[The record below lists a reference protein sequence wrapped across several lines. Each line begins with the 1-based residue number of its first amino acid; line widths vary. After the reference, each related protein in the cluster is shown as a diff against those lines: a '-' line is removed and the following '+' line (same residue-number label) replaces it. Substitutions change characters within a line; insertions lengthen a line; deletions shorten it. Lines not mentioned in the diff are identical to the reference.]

1 MRNYIIGTSGHIDH
15 GKTSIVR
22 ELTGID
28 TDRLK
33 EEKEKGISIDIGFS
47 YVDFDTHKIG
57 VIDIP
62 GHEKFIKNMLAG
74 ASGVDICLFI
84 VAADD
89 GIMPQS
95 VEHFDILNLLNIKT
109 GIIVLNK
116 CDRVDQ
122 EIIDQRIK
130 ELQEFTQDSFLENAV
145 IVQTSIFDKESIDNL
160 KKEIKNTLDELDSKI
175 DEENIFRMPIDRSF
189 NLKGIGQVITGTTIG
204 KDVKIK
210 DKLEILPQKTIVT
223 VKNIQSH
230 GEDKESLGSSN
241 RCALN
246 ISFNEKIKIERGNVI
261 ATPDMLHSTRIIDAK
276 IKCLKNSEKEIKNGQ
291 RVRVYH
297 LANEIMARVKLLD
310 KDFLKPGEEGVAQL
324 MLEKEIIA
332 LEFDKIV
339 LRNYSP
345 LTTIGGGIILNVRA
359 QSTKRF
365 NKEYIEKLS
374 TSDDNQSTSRL
385 DNIIKDESS
394 KYPTLKQLEPLL
406 ANIID
411 YEDLIDNNLGKK
423 YLTFNDSII
432 HIDYYND
439 LQKNITDYLT
449 NFHKESPFKIGE
461 NISIIR
467 NTFFKGIKNNLANLV
482 LESMN
487 FKMLDTTI
495 SLKDFQ
501 IQLDEEEEI
510 VKILIIKNYQ
520 REGYK
525 LVKVE
530 DVKDKIKNK
539 DAFDNVFTLLVKDKT
554 LIRVENDLFMLNT
567 TLEKIIAFIR
577 THETVDLAI
586 LREFTDT
593 GRKNVIALLEYCDK
607 NKITKRVDNHRE
619 VIKWLH

>member
-15 GKTSIVR
+15 GKTSLVKA
-22 ELTGID
+22 LTGID

-47 YVDFDTHKIG
+47 YVDFEKHRIG

-116 CDRVDQ
+116 CDRVDS
-122 EIIDQRIK
+122 EIIETRIE
-130 ELQEFTQDSFLENAV
+130 ELREFTKDSFLEDAP
-145 IVQTSIFDKESIDNL
+145 IVQTSIFNEESITEL
-160 KKEIKNTLDELDSKI
+160 KGEIKNTLDKLDENI

-189 NLKGIGQVITGTTIG
+189 ILNGIGHVITGTTIG
-204 KDVKIK
+204 KDVHVK

-230 GEDKESLGSSN
+230 GEDKESLGSNN

-261 ATPDMLHSTRIIDAK
+261 ATPNMLNATNIIDVK
-276 IKCLKNSEKEIKNGQ
+276 IKCLKNSENEIKNGQ

-297 LANEIMARVKLLD
+297 LANEVMARVKLLD
-310 KDFLKPGEEGVAQL
+310 CDKLKPGEEGYAQL

-332 LEFDKIV
+332 LDLDVIV

-345 LTTIGGGIILNVRA
+345 LTTIGGGKILNVRA
-359 QSTKRF
+359 ESTKRY
-365 NKEYIEKLS
+365 NTEYIEKLS
-374 TSDDNQSTSRL
+374 KQSENNQDNRL
-385 DNIIKDESS
+385 ETIIYNESS
-394 KYPTLKQLEPLL
+394 KFPTIKQLEPLL
-406 ANIID
+406 ANVVNFEESI
-411 YEDLIDNNLGKK
+411 EKDLNFK
-423 YLTFNDSII
+423 YKMFNDSII
-432 HIDYYND
+432 HIRYYQE
-439 LQKNITDYLT
+439 LQNIVTDYLT
-449 NFHKESPFKIGE
+449 EFHKENPFKMGE
-461 NISIIR
+461 NISVIR
-467 NTFFKGIKNNLANLV
+467 SKFFTNIKNNLTNLV
-482 LESMN
+482 LKDMN
-487 FKMLDTTI
+487 FKIIDTTI
-495 SLKDFQ
+495 SLPNFS
-501 IQLDEEEEI
+501 IQLNEEEEI
-510 VKILIIKNYQ
+510 VKTLIIKSYK
-520 REGYK
+520 RELYR
-525 LVKVE
+525 LPKVE
-530 DVKDKIKNK
+530 DIKEKIKNK
-539 DAFDNVFTLLVKDKT
+539 EAFDNVFTLLIKDKT

-567 TLEKIIAFIR
+567 TLDEIIEFIR
-577 THETVDLAI
+577 TKDIIELGE

-607 NKITKRVDNHRE
+607 NKITRRVDNHRE
-619 VIKWLH
+619 VIK